1 VGTTDYEGGG
11 RRDLPFLGQQGVI
24 KKKISRKESEMQRT
38 DVKEE
43 VGCFL
48 EDAMRLVSASSQP

>member
-1 VGTTDYEGGG
+1 MRVEEEEI
-11 RRDLPFLGQQGVI
+11 FLSWDNRGLS